1 MGVRKK
7 KLTWEIHPEE
17 AHAIK
22 LAFEL
27 HHEGKGIKLIA
38 DALTK
43 LGYHTRRGAPVNKA
57 TVGKWFRNPYPFA
70 GCIVWNTRDHKLKP
84 KPRLEWIVVEGTH
97 PAIIDMEMAEDV
109 YQKVEQR
116 KTGKRR
122 RVRMGEYLFTSLLKC
137 SECEHNFVI
146 NSSTKRNQA
155 YYVCGTRTRRRDGCQ
170 NKLHLDH
177 KRLEDQITQ
186 RIRDTILQQG
196 FLEAY
201 FEKVMAA
208 SRSEIEYHQKEL
220 G

>member
-1 MGVRKK
+1 M
-7 KLTWEIHPEE
+7 
-17 AHAIK
+17 
-22 LAFEL
+22 
-27 HHEGKGIKLIA
+27 
-38 DALTK
+38 
-43 LGYHTRRGAPVNKA
+43 NKA
-57 TVGKWFRNPYPFA
+57 TVGEWFRNPYLFA
-70 GCIVWNTRDHKLKP
+70 GCIVWNTRDHNLKP

-97 PAIIDMEMAEDV
+97 PAIIDVEMAEDV
-109 YQKVEQR
+109 YQRVEQR

-122 RVRMGEYLFTSLLKC
+122 RVRMGEYLFTGLLKC

-146 NSSTKRNQA
+146 NSSIKRNQA

-220 G
+220 GRLSK

>member
-1 MGVRKK
+1 M
-7 KLTWEIHPEE
+7 
-17 AHAIK
+17 
-22 LAFEL
+22 
-27 HHEGKGIKLIA
+27 
-38 DALTK
+38 
-43 LGYHTRRGAPVNKA
+43 NKA
-57 TVGKWFRNPYPFA
+57 TVGEWFRNPYPFA

-137 SECEHNFVI
+137 SESEHNFLI
-146 NSSTKRNQA
+146 NSRTKRN
-155 YYVCGTRTRRRDGCQ
+155 RRRDGCH

-186 RIRDTILQQG
+186 RIRDTILQEG

-201 FEKVMAA
+201 F
-208 SRSEIEYHQKEL
+208 
-220 G
+220 

>member
-1 MGVRKK
+1 MERRRKAKETFEHQRQNALHGYVNGALPPYGYRRKEVEITDDVGVRKK
-7 KLTWEIHPEE
+7 KLTWEIHPEG
-17 AHAIK
+17 APAIK

-43 LGYHTRRGAPVNKA
+43 LGYHSRRGAPVNKA
-57 TVGKWFRNPYPFA
+57 TVGEWFRNPYPFA

-97 PAIIDMEMAEDV
+97 PAIIDVEMAEDV

-146 NSSTKRNQA
+146 NSSTKRNRA
-155 YYVCGTRTRRRDGCQ
+155 
-170 NKLHLDH
+170 
-177 KRLEDQITQ
+177 
-186 RIRDTILQQG
+186 
-196 FLEAY
+196 
-201 FEKVMAA
+201 
-208 SRSEIEYHQKEL
+208 
-220 G
+220 